1 MKILVVDDSKF
12 SRKRVTS
19 VVSEL
24 DCELIQASDGEEG
37 FAVFEQEQ
45 PDLVISDLLMPNVDG
60 ISLLKMIRGTGSQ
73 VPVIIVSADIQESS
87 RTICQDLG
95 IVTFLNKPFKPE
107 QLREAINNAL
117 TKTVEVVND

>member
-24 DCELIQASDGEEG
+24 DCELIQGSDGEEG
-37 FAVFEQEQ
+37 FSLFEQEQ

-60 ISLLKMIRGTGSQ
+60 ISLLKMIRGTDSQ

-87 RTICQDLG
+87 RTICRELG

-117 TKTVEVVND
+117 KKTAEVVND